1 MAPPYNHN
9 PQIPNIR
16 CSGRRSESAR
26 EPVPSTR
33 RRARRCGC
41 GPQTRRRERGREA
54 TSWRSRPGPLSA
66 ERVPERGE
74 ETQFVGALH
83 EQTHAPQT
91 PRLSGN
97 IMSPKPPQQQS
108 GASSRAKPSRTDVA
122 VATRR
127 DKVTSHGQAT
137 GYSSDSASRV
147 TEGDRILQVYLGGWA
162 AAVGNTASPRIPGPP
177 TPCTRCGAPCRTP
190 S

>member
-9 PQIPNIR
+9 PQTPNIR

-41 GPQTRRRERGREA
+41 GPQTHRRERGREA

-91 PRLSGN
+91 PRLSGC
-97 IMSPKPPQQQS
+97 IMPPKPQQQQS
-108 GASSRAKPSRTDVA
+108 GASSRAKPSRTVVA
-122 VATRR
+122 EATRR
-127 DKVTSHGQAT
+127 DKVTSNGQAT

-147 TEGDRILQVYLGGWA
+147 TEGDRILQVLLGGWA
-162 AAVGNTASPRIPGPP
+162 AAASATVNTETLGPP
-177 TPCTRCGAPCRTP
+177 TP
-190 S
+190 